1 MINIFKKY
9 KEIAIVSLLPSIVN
23 AQFQGS
29 EAERFAGTK
38 KILLGIKNIIA
49 TLIPI
54 AFSLAVLLF
63 FWGVAK
69 FIFASGNGKDEGKKI
84 MVWGVVAIFVMSS
97 VWGIVALISVTF
109 GIDPATTAT
118 IPTIR

>member
-1 MINIFKKY
+1 MKNFFKKY
-9 KEIAIVSLLPSIVN
+9 KEMVIISFLPLFAS
-23 AQFQGS
+23 AQFQGP

-38 KILLGIKNIIA
+38 KILLGIKGIIA

-54 AFSLAVLLF
+54 AFSLAVLFF

-97 VWGIVALISVTF
+97 VWGIVAFISGTF
-109 GIDPATTAT
+109 GIDPATNAT

>member
-1 MINIFKKY
+1 MKNFFKKY
-9 KEIAIVSLLPSIVN
+9 KEMVIISFLPLFAS

-38 KILLGIKNIIA
+38 KILLGIKSIIA

-54 AFSLAVLLF
+54 AFSLAVLFF

-97 VWGIVALISVTF
+97 VWGIVAFISGTF
-109 GIDPATTAT
+109 GIDPATNAT
-118 IPTIR
+118 IPTIK

>member
-1 MINIFKKY
+1 MINILNKY
-9 KEIAIVSLLPSIVN
+9 KAIAIIGLLPFFTS

-29 EAERFAGTK
+29 EVERFAGTK
-38 KILLGIKNIIA
+38 KILLAIKSMIG

-54 AFSLAVLLF
+54 AFSLAVLFF

-69 FIFASGNGKDEGKKI
+69 FIFASGSGKDEGKKI

-97 VWGIVALISVTF
+97 VWGIVAFVSETF
-109 GIDPATTAT
+109 GLEKSATAT
-118 IPTIR
+118 IPTIK

>member
-1 MINIFKKY
+1 MINILKKY
-9 KEIAIVSLLPSIVN
+9 KAVAIVGLLPLFAS

-29 EAERFAGTK
+29 EPERFAGTK
-38 KILLGIKNIIA
+38 KILLAIKGIIG

-54 AFSLAVLLF
+54 AFSLAVLFF

-69 FIFASGNGKDEGKKI
+69 FIFASGSGKDEGKKI

-97 VWGIVALISVTF
+97 VWGIVAFVSDTF
-109 GIDPATTAT
+109 NLEKSSTAT
-118 IPTIR
+118 IPTIK